1 MSILAWL
8 VVGVI
13 AGWLA
18 GLVVKGGGFG
28 LLGDVI
34 TGVLGAIFGG
44 WLAGAVFGGDYLTGI
59 NLPTILVAFVG
70 AVHLIAIERMLFGRP
85 ARL

>member
-1 MSILAWL
+1 MSIVAWL

-18 GLVVKGGGFG
+18 GLVVKGGGYG
-28 LLGDVI
+28 LIGDVI
-34 TGVLGAIFGG
+34 TGVLGALFGG
-44 WLAGAVFGGDYLTGI
+44 WLAGQLFGGDYLTGI
-59 NLPTILVAFVG
+59 NVTTILVAFVG
-70 AVHLIAIERMLFGRP
+70 ALILIAIERALFGGP

>member
-1 MSILAWL
+1 M
-8 VVGVI
+8 V

-18 GLVVKGGGFG
+18 GLVMKGGGYG
-28 LLGDVI
+28 LIGDII
-34 TGVLGAIFGG
+34 TGVLGAIVGG

-59 NLPTILVAFVG
+59 NVPTIFVAFVG
-70 AVHLIAIERMLFGRP
+70 ALILIAIERAIFGGR

>member
-1 MSILAWL
+1 MSIIAWL
-8 VVGVI
+8 VVGVV

-18 GLVVKGGGFG
+18 GLVMKGGGYG
-28 LLGDVI
+28 LIGDII
-34 TGVLGAIFGG
+34 TGVLGAIVGG

-59 NLPTILVAFVG
+59 NVPTIVVAFVG
-70 AVHLIAIERMLFGRP
+70 ALILIAIERAIFGGR

>member
-1 MSILAWL
+1 MSIIAWL

-18 GLVVKGGGFG
+18 GLVVKGGGYG
-28 LLGDVI
+28 LIGDII
-34 TGVLGAIFGG
+34 TGVLGAIVGG

-59 NLPTILVAFVG
+59 NVPTIFVAFVG
-70 AVHLIAIERMLFGRP
+70 AIILIAIERAIFGGRS
-85 ARL
+85 RL